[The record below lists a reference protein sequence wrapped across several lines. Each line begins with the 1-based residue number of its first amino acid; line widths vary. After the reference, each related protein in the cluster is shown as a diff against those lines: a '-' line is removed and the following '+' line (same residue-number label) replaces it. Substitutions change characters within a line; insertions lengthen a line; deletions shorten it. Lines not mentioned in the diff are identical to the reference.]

1 MTDSAA
7 DARAAI
13 DRWGHTVTFKRVTGS
28 IPNQTTTTKDCKAI
42 VSGYRPEELVGG
54 ITVGS
59 RKVIVSEAALADA
72 GFPVPVKKGDYII
85 ALGREM
91 VIQTVDADRRY
102 SQGVL
107 EVSAAGQ

>member
-1 MTDSAA
+1 MPDHVA

-13 DRWGHTVTFKRVTGS
+13 DRWGHTVTFKRITGS

-59 RKVIVSEAALADA
+59 RKVIVSETALSDA
-72 GFPVPVKKGDYII
+72 GFPIPVKKGDSVI
-85 ALGREM
+85 ALGKEM
-91 VIQTVDADRRY
+91 VIQAIDADRRY
-102 SQGVL
+102 LQRCL
-107 EVSAAGQ
+107 EISATGQ